1 MDSLKRVRSCMWYV
15 TGTGTG
21 VWKEKTK
28 EKEGDVPTRTE

>member
-15 TGTGTG
+15 TGTG

-28 EKEGDVPTRTE
+28 EKEEDVPTRTE